1 MSTTIALFGAGAMGS
16 AVGRRLAESGAK
28 VITFLEGRSSATA
41 ERARAAGLVAAP
53 LSAFAEADIILSI
66 VPPAEALVVA
76 ELIAPVLRE
85 SGKKPPFVDLN
96 AISPKTMEKLA
107 AGLAPSGSKVLDGS
121 ILGGPPVP
129 GKAGPVVC
137 LSGDL
142 AGEPDLLSRFGL
154 KIRPVKGPVGA
165 ASALKMCYGGI
176 NKGITGL
183 SAAMLLAAAR
193 SGSGEALKVEMAESQ
208 ADHLKRLR
216 QSIPDMFPK
225 AYRWVAEMEEISEF
239 LGPDDPA
246 ALIFKGMA
254 GVFQRIAD
262 DRNGSHELIAALG
275 AMLDDGN

>member
-1 MSTTIALFGAGAMGS
+1 MSITIALFGAGAMGS

-28 VITFLEGRSSATA
+28 VITFLDGRSEATI
-41 ERARAAGLVAAP
+41 ERARATGLAAAP

-66 VPPAEALVVA
+66 VPPAEAQKVA
-76 ELIAPVLRE
+76 NLIAPVLRD

-107 AGLAPSGSKVLDGS
+107 AGLASTGAKVLDGS
-121 ILGGPPVP
+121 IIGGPPVP

-154 KIRPVKGPVGA
+154 KIRRVKGPVGA
-165 ASALKMCYGGI
+165 ASALKMCYAGI

-193 SGSGEALKVEMAESQ
+193 SGASEALKVELAESQ
-208 ADHLKRLR
+208 AEHLKRLR

-239 LGPDDPA
+239 LGADDPA

-254 GVFQRIAD
+254 GVFQTIAD
-262 DRNGSHELIAALG
+262 DRDGSHELIATLE
-275 AMLDDGN
+275 AMLDDGH